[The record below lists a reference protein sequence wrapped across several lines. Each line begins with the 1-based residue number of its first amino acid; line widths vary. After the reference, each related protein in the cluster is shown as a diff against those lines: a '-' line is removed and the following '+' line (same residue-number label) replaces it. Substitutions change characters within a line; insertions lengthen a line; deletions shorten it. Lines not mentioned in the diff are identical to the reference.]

1 MTKCRSSMREN
12 EIFSVSP
19 GNLNT
24 ILYFHVYILFLI
36 CRTIFH
42 IADVVLYDKKTVKD
56 IITLLMNLILAST
69 EPRSPRPPEVRYRVG
84 QVIRHK
90 IWGYR
95 GVIVAWDPQARVR
108 GS

>member
-1 MTKCRSSMREN
+1 
-12 EIFSVSP
+12 
-19 GNLNT
+19 
-24 ILYFHVYILFLI
+24 
-36 CRTIFH
+36 
-42 IADVVLYDKKTVKD
+42 
-56 IITLLMNLILAST
+56 MNLILAST

-108 GS
+108 GT

>member
-1 MTKCRSSMREN
+1 MWFC
-12 EIFSVSP
+12 
-19 GNLNT
+19 
-24 ILYFHVYILFLI
+24 
-36 CRTIFH
+36 
-42 IADVVLYDKKTVKD
+42 DKKTIKD
-56 IITLLMNLILAST
+56 IVTFNLMNLILAST

-108 GS
+108 GT